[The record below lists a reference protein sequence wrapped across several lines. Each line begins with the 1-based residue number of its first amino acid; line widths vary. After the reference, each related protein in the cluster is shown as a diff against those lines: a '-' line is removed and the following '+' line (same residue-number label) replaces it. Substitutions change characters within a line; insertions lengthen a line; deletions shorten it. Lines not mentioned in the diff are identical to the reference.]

1 MRGYPA
7 PCLLV
12 FCVKGMHNLAG
23 FLLPGKNCRQI
34 MGKSAHRPFKK
45 CSYVRALC
53 GSHMAQKN
61 DAQKRNFDLWDVS
74 EHNSPNLLSSSLL
87 KNFTTYL
94 LLGTLV
100 STLLILS
107 GSIGSILE
115 GGLVKIGHSYLNEI
129 LSFESHYSRYRRLT
143 EFGQG

>member
-45 CSYVRALC
+45 CSYVRAVC

-61 DAQKRNFDLWDVS
+61 DAQKRNFDLWDAS
-74 EHNSPNLLSSSLL
+74 EHNSP
-87 KNFTTYL
+87 K
-94 LLGTLV
+94 
-100 STLLILS
+100 STLLFTLKKLYYLLTFGYFSVHFINFEWFD
-107 GSIGSILE
+107 IG
-115 GGLVKIGHSYLNEI
+115 GRIGQTR
-129 LSFESHYSRYRRLT
+129 SFLFE
-143 EFGQG
+143 